1 MRNWWIKFGCFLTG
15 YNYDIMKSSSEASA
29 KSLKKYTSAILIVS
43 IIWAFIGFTFSNRY
57 MHLDVLGSS
66 IGAVIMVFIVIQIEK
81 QIILNIGQN
90 NVAIVFRVLIA
101 IIMAILGSVII
112 DQIIFKD
119 DIELQK
125 EQDLILRVNKN
136 LPGKVN
142 EINEE
147 IARLDSLI
155 NDKNSER
162 TVLMTEILENPLTAF
177 LNTETI
183 RRPGKTNRTAIDAN
197 GISKTI
203 QIDTVYTET
212 KYSSSSRENP
222 KAQLIPNIES
232 QLVELSKKRDDYSN
246 LKIGVKDRLEEKFRS
261 KVGFLDELETMI
273 TILLKSNVALGVWLL
288 WFLFLVFIELFVVS
302 NKMFGNNDTDYDT
315 IIKHQMAVKINAIN
329 QLSKPK

>member
-15 YNYDIMKSSSEASA
+15 YNYEIMKSSSEASA

-90 NVAIVFRVLIA
+90 KVAIVFRVLIA

-155 NDKNSER
+155 NDKNAER

-273 TILLKSNVALGVWLL
+273 TILLKSNIALGVWLL